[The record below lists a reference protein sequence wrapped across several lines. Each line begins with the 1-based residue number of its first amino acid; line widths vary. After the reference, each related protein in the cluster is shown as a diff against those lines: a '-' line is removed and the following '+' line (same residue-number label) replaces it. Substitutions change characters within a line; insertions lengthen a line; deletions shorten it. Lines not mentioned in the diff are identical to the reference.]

1 MGLKLWLCLY
11 IVVYNYNYDGFQ
23 VELCMYIRVY
33 ASLMSDIACACSLYT
48 LFVAIQSPY
57 VRGKNE
63 AKVYKKQF
71 VPLYLFG
78 E

>member
-1 MGLKLWLCLY
+1 MALF
-11 IVVYNYNYDGFQ
+11 VYCCVYNYDGFQ
-23 VELCMYIRVY
+23 VELCMHIRVY